1 MPLNLQQIQAET
13 NLKPMNSFQFLMIAI
28 CFILNFCDGI
38 DVLIV
43 SFSGTEI
50 IKEFDLSKAQMGYI
64 FSSGLVGMTL
74 GCFLIA
80 PSADKM
86 GRRKILI
93 FSLSLITIGMLLISM
108 CNSYLL
114 LLLLRFITGLGIG
127 GILPAMAATA
137 SEFSN
142 NKYRDFNVALV
153 QAGWPTGA
161 IITGFVCAY
170 TIPHYGWRFAFLMA
184 GCISLLMLL
193 MVYFLMTD
201 SLDFLL
207 TKQPNNALLK
217 INAVLKKMKV
227 PVVAAL
233 PIKPAVSQKISPL
246 TLFNTEF
253 KDSTIKSWIAV
264 FFGFLTLYTLMSWVP
279 AIAKEMGLPPDKA
292 IYAGVALNAGA
303 AIGSASNGALG
314 SKYGLRNTISL
325 FMLSG
330 FIVMLL
336 YSNINWAITMLFIL
350 IFLIGI
356 FVQGG
361 FNGLYPALTRI
372 YPSHIRTTG
381 SGYAFGIGR
390 LGAIIG
396 PTLFGFLS
404 DKGFT
409 TALLFTLFSF
419 PLLVSAICVYN
430 LKSKNLIT
438 SNTIN
443 ADTASA
449 VKI

>member
-1 MPLNLQQIQAET
+1 V
-13 NLKPMNSFQFLMIAI
+13 AI

-43 SFSGTEI
+43 SFSSTEI
-50 IKEFDLSKAQMGYI
+50 IKEFDLSKVQMGYI

-93 FSLSLITIGMLLISM
+93 LSLSLITIGMLLISM

-142 NKYRDFNVALV
+142 NKHRDFNVALV

-170 TIPHYGWRFAFLMA
+170 TIPQYGWRFAFLMA

-207 TKQPNNALLK
+207 TKQPNNALVK
-217 INAVLKKMKV
+217 INAVLKKMKI

-233 PIKPAVSQKISPL
+233 PIKPA
-246 TLFNTEF
+246 EF
-253 KDSTIKSWIAV
+253 KDSTVKSWIAV

-372 YPSHIRTTG
+372 YPSHIRATG

-419 PLLVSAICVYN
+419 PLLISAICVYN

-438 SNTIN
+438 GNTIN
-443 ADTASA
+443 ADTTSA